1 MSLVIEAERY
11 VANQSAHI
19 ALNSFVTPLRRHA
32 GRWHD
37 QAKEADSR
45 RGQGMALARIPVYYL
60 HWLNTKRSMK
70 PQESRSRD

>member
-1 MSLVIEAERY
+1 MSLLIEAERY
-11 VANQSAHI
+11 VANQSSHI

-45 RGQGMALARIPVYYL
+45 QRQGMALA
-60 HWLNTKRSMK
+60 
-70 PQESRSRD
+70 